1 MSFHVVSPGFVGAF
15 SLPKNNAI
23 VSTDVLQALRNIY
36 DNLPVDFDPQ
46 SHLATRSF
54 LSSHDTTDFLLD
66 LASESL
72 EAGQAASIDK
82 NSLTSLLMLE
92 NKASSIEDMRSEA
105 STIEWRGGSS
115 TQDRF
120 SPTPIGDA
128 PNTDISIK
136 RGFKPPSSKRQQ
148 LIAEEAI
155 EIYMLRP
162 RTKKGRSL
170 RRGSMV
176 KCKAIAPKYGVT
188 PKTIRDIW
196 RGRTLIQA
204 TEHLWTEEE
213 RIQRAQDDSSS
224 DDEEEGTEADRRPSP
239 TRARARPSASKGAPA
254 ASSRQDAL
262 HCPRG
267 HRIPTRPCRHSGR
280 H

>member
-1 MSFHVVSPGFVGAF
+1 MQLHVLISKHWGSFNPWPRISESQCQKVDFRSNCRKFWLHFPCKQCPSQKPAGCSSQLTC
-15 SLPKNNAI
+15 SLMI
-23 VSTDVLQALRNIY
+23 DDNIY
-36 DNLPVDFDPQ
+36 SARVEW
-46 SHLATRSF
+46 RS
-54 LSSHDTTDFLLD
+54 
-66 LASESL
+66 
-72 EAGQAASIDK
+72 G
-82 NSLTSLLMLE
+82 
-92 NKASSIEDMRSEA
+92 SSIQDRNTTSSI
-105 STIEWRGGSS
+105 STIDSR
-115 TQDRF
+115 D
-120 SPTPIGDA
+120 IGV
-128 PNTDISIK
+128 PMR

-148 LIAEEAI
+148 LTAEEAI
-155 EIYMLRP
+155 DIYMLRP

-176 KCKAIAPKYGVT
+176 ECKAIAPKYGVT

-196 RGRTLIQA
+196 RGRTWIQA
-204 TEHLWTEEE
+204 TGHLWTEEE